1 MSTKFSYGRL
11 IGGAARGILTLPGAD
26 LSRTR
31 SYIHLLERLEK
42 GLTNMG
48 HFRST
53 YDVMTAILGTGTC
66 FLYGVVHCAI
76 YYVCTG

>member
-1 MSTKFSYGRL
+1 VSTKFSYGRL

-31 SYIHLLERLEK
+31 SYIHLLERLDK
-42 GLTNMG
+42 GPTYTNVV

-53 YDVMTAILGTGTC
+53 YDAK
-66 FLYGVVHCAI
+66 
-76 YYVCTG
+76 